1 VTDPVRRLP
10 HNENATVAP
19 GVLPDARPR
28 TLDDETVLEQAR
40 ELEITWRD
48 PRGLWG
54 WLTTVDHKSIAKRY
68 LVTTFLMFLAGGIE
82 AATMR
87 TQLAR
92 PENTLLGPDLYNQ
105 FFTVHGSTMMFLF
118 AVPVMNAMG
127 LYFVPLMVGARSIA
141 FPRLNAFGYY
151 AYLTGVLF
159 LYISFFFNMGPDVGW
174 TAYVPLSGPQFSP
187 GHRVDV
193 WAQMVTFTEIAAL
206 AAAVNIIVTTFKMR
220 APGMSLNRLPLF
232 VWAQLVVAFMIIFAM
247 PAVATASTLQLA
259 ADRAISTHWF
269 NPSEGG
275 DALLWQ
281 HIFWFFG
288 HPEVYI
294 IFLPGMGFI
303 TPIIETFARRRVF
316 GYTAIVLANIT
327 TAFFAFGLWVHH
339 MFATPI
345 PELGQSLFTAA
356 SMMIA
361 IPTGV
366 QIFCWLVTLFS
377 GRPRWT
383 TAMIFVLGFFVTFV
397 NGGMTGV
404 MLASV
409 AWNKQV
415 HDTFFVVAHLHY
427 VLLGGGI
434 IPLFAAFYFWFPKIT
449 GRMLDETLGKWN
461 AWLFIIGVNVTFF
474 PMHILGLNGMPRRV
488 YTYLADTGWGPLNAI
503 ATLGAYIIAISV
515 VIFIVNFAISIRGG
529 VLAGANPW
537 GSYGLEWATASPPPN
552 FNFVNTPVVLGRHP
566 LWDTG
571 SPLPVITGLR
581 TDRREVL
588 VTTTFDAQPDHRHKH
603 PRASIW
609 PLFMAFCM
617 AEMWIGSIF
626 TPWAVLGGVGLTLL
640 GMLGWGWQSILHP
653 EVERVET
660 EDRIVEAV

>member
-1 VTDPVRRLP
+1 MTDPMRRLP
-10 HNENATVAP
+10 HDENATAAP
-19 GVLPDARPR
+19 GTLPDARPR
-28 TLDDETVLEQAR
+28 TLDEETVLEQAR
-40 ELEITWRD
+40 QLDITWRD
-48 PRGLWG
+48 PRGFWG
-54 WLTTVDHKSIAKRY
+54 WLTAVDHKSIAKRY
-68 LVTTFLMFLAGGIE
+68 LVTTFLMFMAAGIE
-82 AATMR
+82 ALMMR

-92 PENTLLGPDLYNQ
+92 PENTVLGPDAYNQ
-105 FFTVHGSTMMFLF
+105 FFTVHGTTMMFLF

-151 AYLTGVLF
+151 SYLVGVLF
-159 LYISFFFNMGPDVGW
+159 LYISFFFNMGPDAGW
-174 TAYVPLSGPQFSP
+174 TSYVPLSGPQFSP

-193 WAQMVTFTEIAAL
+193 WAQVVTFTEIAAL

-220 APGMSLNRLPLF
+220 APGMSLNRVPIF
-232 VWAQLVVAFMIIFAM
+232 VWSQLVASFMIIFAM

-259 ADRAISTHWF
+259 ADRAVSTQWF

-303 TPIIETFARRRVF
+303 TPVIETFARRRVF

-327 TAFFAFGLWVHH
+327 TGFFAFGLWVHH

-377 GRPRWT
+377 GRPRLT
-383 TAMIFVLGFFVTFV
+383 TAMVFLLGFFLTFV

-409 AWNKQV
+409 AWDKQV

-427 VLLGGGI
+427 VLLGGGVM
-434 IPLFAAFYFWFPKIT
+434 PLFAAFYFWFPKIT
-449 GRMLDETLGKWN
+449 GRLLDETLGKWH

-488 YTYLADTGWGPLNAI
+488 YTYLADTGWGPLNAL
-503 ATLGAYIIAISV
+503 ATVGAYIIAVSV
-515 VIFIVNFAISIRGG
+515 VIFLVNFVVSIRGG
-529 VLAGANPW
+529 ILSGANPW
-537 GSYGLEWATASPPPN
+537 DSYGLEWATTSPPPS

-571 SPLPVITGLR
+571 APLPVVTGLR

-603 PRASIW
+603 PQGSIW
-609 PLFMAFCM
+609 PFFMAVCM
-617 AEMWIGSIF
+617 AETWIGSIF
-626 TPWAVLGGVGLTLL
+626 TPWAVLIGLGLTLL
-640 GMLGWGWQSILHP
+640 GMLGWGWQSLLP
-653 EVERVET
+653 SEVERVET
-660 EDRIVEAV
+660 EDRIVEAA